1 MPTSAARPA
10 ASTTVYPEVAAHPVP
25 DRHGASLFT
34 ADPDLRALL
43 PLYLPADLFNHLL
56 PHLERMGALAGGVLD
71 ELANEADH
79 APPTLSHRTRTGLD
93 AQRIHKHPSYVE
105 LERVAFSEFGWLP
118 RRIAAAC
125 SAGTSRCPR
134 REVRADLPVRAGRV
148 RPVLPA
154 VDDRF
159 ADAHAAQVRR
169 SGAGRPLPA
178 EPDHAGVRRPYQGAM
193 FMTEQGAGSDV
204 AATTTRAIRDGN
216 AEGGWRLVGDKWFC
230 SNPDAALAM
239 VLARVEE
246 ADGSAVAGIKGVS
259 LFLLPRTLADGSA
272 NHFRIIRLKDKLG
285 TRSMASG
292 EIRLEARTPTWL
304 ANWAVVSC
312 RWPT

>member
-105 LERVAFSEFGWLP
+105 LERVAFSEFGL
-118 RRIAAAC
+118 AAA
-125 SAGTSRCPR
+125 SHRGGVLGWDKPMPR
-134 REVRADLPVRAGRV
+134 REVRADLPVRAGGI

-159 ADAHAAQVRR
+159 ADAHVAQVRR

-178 EPDHAGVRRPYQGAM
+178 EPDHAGVRRPLSGR
-193 FMTEQGAGSDV
+193 DV
-204 AATTTRAIRDGN
+204 HDRT
-216 AEGGWRLVGDKWFC
+216 GGRL
-230 SNPDAALAM
+230 
-239 VLARVEE
+239 
-246 ADGSAVAGIKGVS
+246 
-259 LFLLPRTLADGSA
+259 
-272 NHFRIIRLKDKLG
+272 
-285 TRSMASG
+285 
-292 EIRLEARTPTWL
+292 
-304 ANWAVVSC
+304 
-312 RWPT
+312 